1 MRINFRFR
9 PQEVMFD
16 PNRAAIVLWS
26 AGAAA
31 GALNLVFSIAQH
43 KSSAAVIAT
52 VACATAMAVAIVAVR
67 LALGTRIPFWFDQL
81 NVSIATILISAG
93 AAVNPST
100 HIDFADFY
108 VWIALYASLYFRPRV
123 AVLQISGAGL
133 CYAVVLAFNSRP
145 ENPFAAWLTTFG
157 TAAVLAVVVFG
168 LVGKLRTTIREDP
181 LTQLAN
187 RRYWDERVAEE
198 VERARREGNPLSLV
212 LIDIDDFK
220 EVNDQFGHQAG
231 DRLLCQLAQGWQSLI
246 RGSGDF
252 LARLGGD
259 EFGLLVPNSDEHAI
273 NLITQKLHGVSP
285 DGISCSYGLA
295 TWDGCETVT
304 QLFRRADEALYEA
317 KGN

>member
-1 MRINFRFR
+1 MRVNLSFR
-9 PQEVMFD
+9 PQEIMLD

-26 AGAAA
+26 AGATA
-31 GALNLVFSIAQH
+31 GALNLAFAIAQH
-43 KSSAAVIAT
+43 NSSRVVIAT
-52 VACATAMAVAIVAVR
+52 VGCATVMAAAIVAVR

-81 NVSIATILISAG
+81 NVSIATILISTG
-93 AAVNPST
+93 AAVDPST

-108 VWIALYASLYFRPRV
+108 IFIALYASLYFRPRV
-123 AVLQISGAGL
+123 AALQISGSGF
-133 CYAVVLAFNSRP
+133 CYAVVLAFISRP

-157 TAAVLAVVVFG
+157 TAAVLAVVVLG

-198 VERARREGNPLSLV
+198 VERARRGGNPLSLI

-231 DRLLCQLAQGWQSLI
+231 DRILCQFAHGWQSMI

-259 EFGLLVPNSDEHAI
+259 EFGLLVPNSDEYGI
-273 NLITQKLHGVSP
+273 DQITQKLRGVSP
-285 DGISCSYGLA
+285 DGISCSYGVA
-295 TWDGCETVT
+295 TWDGCETLT